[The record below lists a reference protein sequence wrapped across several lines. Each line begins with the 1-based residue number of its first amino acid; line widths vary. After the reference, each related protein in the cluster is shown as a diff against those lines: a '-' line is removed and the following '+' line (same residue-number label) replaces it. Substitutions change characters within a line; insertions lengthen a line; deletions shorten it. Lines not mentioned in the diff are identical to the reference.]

1 MRALSARIL
10 NICSVVT
17 LAQITALALTR
28 VLIDYSLSGISSV
41 VLHASLSSNRAGQ
54 LAHRG
59 ALVSFPD
66 PTGCI

>member
-28 VLIDYSLSGISSV
+28 VLIDYSLSSISS
-41 VLHASLSSNRAGQ
+41 ACRSLLGNRVGQ